1 MQRIINQRKDLLLSE
16 QCCIHVSLAH
26 GNLCVS
32 MSQEMGCD
40 VDKSSVA
47 SWNQASGYFH
57 LFVFSEGN
65 RNLTLSYSCSWFC
78 FFGKK
83 LQTTGEKSASRLL
96 LCANKLKFSYF
107 DKTKEQ

>member
-96 LCANKLKFSYF
+96 LCATKLKFSYF